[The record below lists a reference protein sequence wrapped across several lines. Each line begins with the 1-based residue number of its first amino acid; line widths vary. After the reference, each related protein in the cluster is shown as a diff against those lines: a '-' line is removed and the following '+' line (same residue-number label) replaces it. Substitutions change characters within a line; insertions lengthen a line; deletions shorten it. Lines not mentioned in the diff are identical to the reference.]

1 MSGAVRAVGNN
12 TTVIGMVVLK
22 PRGED
27 RVRGG
32 HPWVY
37 RSDIAEVTGD
47 PGAVARAEE
56 IVAQHRAANAE
67 LMAENS
73 AKSPAFKKI
82 FDHMRAFQ
90 RDQQAWFRV
99 AEASFDSFLSK
110 QKL

>member
-37 RSDIAEVTGD
+37 RSDIAEVTGAE
-47 PGAVARAEE
+47 PGAVVQVRGARQDYVVE
-56 IVAQHRAANAE
+56 ANRQLSYEGGATT
-67 LMAENS
+67 LVGVTITVKNPS
-73 AKSPAFKKI
+73 AY
-82 FDHMRAFQ
+82 
-90 RDQQAWFRV
+90 
-99 AEASFDSFLSK
+99 
-110 QKL
+110 